1 MKKELLFFVAQELRA
16 AGSDTEKKIEGYAAT
31 FGTVADIANFRE
43 VIRSGAFTRT
53 LADQIQ
59 EIVAL
64 FNHNEDVILGRKSA
78 GTLKLE
84 QDDKGLRFS
93 CSIPDTTAARD
104 VYTNLKLGN
113 IRECSFGFG
122 IDDPDT
128 DESWQKESDGT
139 MLRTLRNVRL
149 FDVSVVTYP
158 AYGNTSAQARHVV
171 ADYVEARMA
180 GATLAADVAARKAK
194 AQAAIDAH
202 ESWKQSAAEQ
212 RFDNDSEIERKRAQ
226 ARIAA
231 AKATL

>member
-1 MKKELLFFVAQELRA
+1 MKKELRFFVAQELRA
-16 AGSDTEKKIEGYAAT
+16 TGSDTEKKITGYAAT
-31 FGTVADIANFRE
+31 FGTVADIGQFRE
-43 VIRSGAFTRT
+43 VIQRGAFTRT
-53 LADQIQ
+53 LADQTQ

-78 GTLKLE
+78 GTLTLE
-84 QDDKGLRFS
+84 QDDRGLRFS

-139 MLRTLRNVRL
+139 MLRTLKNVRL

-158 AYGNTSAQARHVV
+158 AYSNTSAQARHVV
-171 ADYVEARMA
+171 ADYIQQRMT
-180 GATLAADVAARKAK
+180 GATLAAETAARKVR
-194 AQAAIDAH
+194 AQVAIDCHADWQRTH
-202 ESWKQSAAEQ
+202 VAAEMA
-212 RFDNDSEIERKRAQ
+212 EIDEQLK
-226 ARIAA
+226 ARLEFL
-231 AKATL
+231 KAL

>member
-1 MKKELLFFVAQELRA
+1 MKKEIRFFAQELRA
-16 AGSDTEKKIEGYAAT
+16 AGSDIAPKIEGYGAT
-31 FGTVADIANFRE
+31 FGTVADIGNFRE
-43 VIRSGAFTRT
+43 VIQRGAFTRT
-53 LADQIQ
+53 LADQTQ

-78 GTLKLE
+78 GTLRLE

-128 DESWQKESDGT
+128 DESWLPQSDGT
-139 MLRTLRNVRL
+139 MLRTLKNVRL
-149 FDVSVVTYP
+149 FDVSVVTFP
-158 AYGNTSAQARHVV
+158 AYSNTSATARHVV

-180 GATLAADVAARKAK
+180 GATLAAETAARKAK
-194 AQAAIDAH
+194 AQAILNDHAT
-202 ESWKQSAAEQ
+202 WKANQV
-212 RFDNDSEIERKRAQ
+212 SEEMADIERLRA
-226 ARIAA
+226 RRDN
-231 AKATL
+231 LFN

>member
-1 MKKELLFFVAQELRA
+1 MKKELRFFVAQELRA

-53 LADQIQ
+53 LADQTQ

-78 GTLKLE
+78 GTLRLE

-158 AYGNTSAQARHVV
+158 AYSNTSASARHVV
-171 ADYVEARMA
+171 ADYAEARMA
-180 GATLAADVAARKAK
+180 GATLAAETAGRKAK
-194 AQAAIDAH
+194 VQAALDGH
-202 ESWKQSAAEQ
+202 TEWQRTQVSAEMTALDEQ
-212 RFDNDSEIERKRAQ
+212 LK
-226 ARIAA
+226 ARLEFLKAA
-231 AKATL
+231 

>member
-1 MKKELLFFVAQELRA
+1 MSKRELRFVAQELRA
-16 AGSDTEKKIEGYAAT
+16 AGTDAAPKIECMAAT
-31 FGTVADIANFRE
+31 FGTFADIGQFRE
-43 VIRSGAFTRT
+43 VIQKGAFTRT
-53 LADQIQ
+53 LADPTQQI
-59 EIVAL
+59 VCL
-64 FNHNEDVILGRKSA
+64 FNHNEDVILGRRSA

-113 IRECSFGFG
+113 IRHCSFGFG

-158 AYGNTSAQARHVV
+158 AYSNTSASARHVV

-202 ESWKQSAAEQ
+202 ESWKQSAVEQ

-226 ARIAA
+226 ARLAA
-231 AKATL
+231 AKAS

>member
-1 MKKELLFFVAQELRA
+1 MKKELRFFVAQELRA

-53 LADQIQ
+53 LADQTQ

-78 GTLKLE
+78 GTLRLE

-113 IRECSFGFG
+113 IRECSFGFR

-139 MLRTLRNVRL
+139 MLRTLKNVRL
-149 FDVSVVTYP
+149 FDVSVVTFP
-158 AYGNTSAQARHVV
+158 AYSNTSASARHVV

-180 GATLAADVAARKAK
+180 GATLAAETAARKAK
-194 AQAAIDAH
+194 VQAAIDGHAEWQRAH
-202 ESWKQSAAEQ
+202 VSAEMA
-212 RFDNDSEIERKRAQ
+212 DIERLRT
-226 ARIAA
+226 RRNN
-231 AKATL
+231 LFN